1 MAALS
6 LETKKDLTS
15 YTFDFEDKKFSEVEE
30 AKKIARSVNLKNEVG
45 LMKDNDLLDNLMKV
59 LEIQYEPFSSLR
71 ILSQNSLYE
80 KYRDETKVILDGSG
94 GDEIGA
100 GYRWH
105 IVPWYIDMLGKNTK
119 KLETRLSKTIGK
131 HETLSQEKFFLGAML
146 SYLKPKKN
154 FS

>member
-80 KYRDETKVILDGSG
+80 K
-94 GDEIGA
+94 
-100 GYRWH
+100 
-105 IVPWYIDMLGKNTK
+105 
-119 KLETRLSKTIGK
+119 
-131 HETLSQEKFFLGAML
+131 
-146 SYLKPKKN
+146 
-154 FS
+154 